1 MWNVL
6 STNVSRAVWA
16 VLLGACLP
24 IVASAGT
31 INIILSDVDVVY
43 SGANFGG
50 SVYDVVGHRGGNLNP
65 AEADN
70 IKTAVFEMD
79 MASVGAVMSGDA
91 GFGQMHPDMKIDG
104 VGNSLNSLPAPPGA
118 NFHPGIGSNGGG
130 FGLDWFTTVGGYK
143 LHVVEGDLRQSIN
156 VIAPGGKEH
165 ELRLWEHFGAFS
177 AVGPKAEWRMKGRS
191 PFALIFRFNVS
202 ENPEDSSKT
211 TSYLI
216 VAKVS
221 PSLACVTEIIKPSRN
236 QNAEARRA
244 ADRSATVP
252 CKIAE

>member
-1 MWNVL
+1 MKSIVL
-6 STNVSRAVWA
+6 AGFVFALTFTSQAQISSVYTN
-16 VLLGACLP
+16 L
-24 IVASAGT
+24 
-31 INIILSDVDVVY
+31 DVDKC
-43 SGANFGG
+43 
-50 SVYDVVGHRGGNLNP
+50 
-65 AEADN
+65 
-70 IKTAVFEMD
+70 KTLE
-79 MASVGAVMSGDA
+79 DA
-91 GFGQMHPDMKIDG
+91 GENGVNYKGECKG
-104 VGNSLNSLPAPPGA
+104 VG
-118 NFHPGIGSNGGG
+118 G
-130 FGLDWFTTVGGYK
+130 FK
-143 LHVVEGDLRQSIN
+143 LHVIEGDLRQSIN

-177 AVGPKAEWRMKGRS
+177 AVGPKAEWRVKGKA

-221 PSLACVTEIIKPSRN
+221 PSLACVTDIIKPSRN

-244 ADRSATVP
+244 ADRSTTVP

>member
-1 MWNVL
+1 MKSNV
-6 STNVSRAVWA
+6 NVNLLFLFVLGCAVHTSAQVTSRYTD
-16 VLLGACLP
+16 LDDQKCKTLE
-24 IVASAGT
+24 
-31 INIILSDVDVVY
+31 VDDE
-43 SGANFGG
+43 GGG
-50 SVYDVVGHRGGNLNP
+50 SYKG
-65 AEADN
+65 EC
-70 IKTAVFEMD
+70 
-79 MASVGAVMSGDA
+79 A
-91 GFGQMHPDMKIDG
+91 GI
-104 VGNSLNSLPAPPGA
+104 
-118 NFHPGIGSNGGG
+118 
-130 FGLDWFTTVGGYK
+130 GGYK
-143 LHVVEGDLRQSIN
+143 LHVLEGDLRQSIN

-177 AVGPKAEWRMKGRS
+177 AVGPKAEWRLKGKA

>member
-1 MWNVL
+1 MNMRVL
-6 STNVSRAVWA
+6 KVFSVIFFA
-16 VLLGACLP
+16 
-24 IVASAGT
+24 ASAISAQVTSRYTDLDAEKCKTLELEEDEGG
-31 INIILSDVDVVY
+31 VY
-43 SGANFGG
+43 KG
-50 SVYDVVGHRGGNLNP
+50 
-65 AEADN
+65 EC
-70 IKTAVFEMD
+70 
-79 MASVGAVMSGDA
+79 A
-91 GFGQMHPDMKIDG
+91 G
-104 VGNSLNSLPAPPGA
+104 
-118 NFHPGIGSNGGG
+118 
-130 FGLDWFTTVGGYK
+130 VGGYK
-143 LHVVEGDLRQSIN
+143 LHVLEGDLRQTIN

-165 ELRLWEHFGAFS
+165 ELRLWEHFTAFTS
-177 AVGPKAEWRMKGRS
+177 VGPRAEWRVKAKK

-221 PSLACVTEIIKPSRN
+221 PNLACVTEIIKPSRK

>member
-1 MWNVL
+1 MRVL
-6 STNVSRAVWA
+6 KVFSVIFFA
-16 VLLGACLP
+16 
-24 IVASAGT
+24 ASAISAQVTSRYTDLDAEKCKTLELEEDEGG
-31 INIILSDVDVVY
+31 VY
-43 SGANFGG
+43 KG
-50 SVYDVVGHRGGNLNP
+50 
-65 AEADN
+65 EC
-70 IKTAVFEMD
+70 
-79 MASVGAVMSGDA
+79 A
-91 GFGQMHPDMKIDG
+91 G
-104 VGNSLNSLPAPPGA
+104 
-118 NFHPGIGSNGGG
+118 
-130 FGLDWFTTVGGYK
+130 VGGYK
-143 LHVVEGDLRQSIN
+143 LHVLEGDLRQTIN

-165 ELRLWEHFGAFS
+165 ELRLWEHFTAFTS
-177 AVGPKAEWRMKGRS
+177 VGPRAEWRVKAKK

-221 PSLACVTEIIKPSRN
+221 PNLACVTEIIKPSRK